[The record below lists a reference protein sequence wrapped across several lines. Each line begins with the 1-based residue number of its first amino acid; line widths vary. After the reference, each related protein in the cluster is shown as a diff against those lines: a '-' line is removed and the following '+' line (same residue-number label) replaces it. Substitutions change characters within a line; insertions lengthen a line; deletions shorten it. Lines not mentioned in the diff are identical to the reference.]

1 MAILASDVKFLKSER
16 MTDLDDAGGYPSGD
30 PVLDNIDN
38 NVFPDVA
45 SGDRIGGRTH
55 LRKIH
60 AAVRSGDTDVFMA
73 SRVFIASLPTDPFV
87 SVGLLVTGSSSD
99 TREEALEALYTEAQ
113 QDLNTNLRLFQ
124 NYNAGETIISVYHF
138 TTQTVP
144 FIGFSGLAVG
154 RIVLLEDDV
163 AGASQYVK
171 ITSLSYSNIVSGYQT
186 ATITFAPPLRATLAG
201 GFDADVDYVT
211 PTQIY
216 TTRSVPMGHGIYGIT
231 PLALPADEGD
241 LDIRVNTLEIPVAPT
256 LYEVI
261 DASVKPSS
269 VPVQQSKTVA
279 AVNGRVQ
286 STTLD
291 PMPDLD
297 TISVEFLYNYAGHLL
312 TKSYNGLNNGDLFTV
327 SGTSISILL
336 PSNYSI
342 SIEKIGSDVFHYVDA
357 LSTDDFTL
365 SSVDDGIVASTVMLQ
380 MYTLPTSPF
389 QPLPQGG
396 FQDNGS
402 GAFSGTLL
410 NYSGITFTGTINY
423 STGEINLTFSASVSL
438 YITVKNYMYES
449 TWQKMLW
456 KYGDPVSLA
465 TQLNVLLSPNL
476 VPGSVNTIA
485 NASDD
490 GELFTVTD
498 NGSGALSGD
507 ATGTV
512 NYPSGLLAIT
522 YAENVNVDSVLVT
535 YQYTSPS
542 TINQVAGGTLDTVR
556 LPASKSFPLV
566 RIGDQVIVHHPMSE
580 TLPNPAVAETTYT
593 LDRAN
598 VDQIWLESADGT
610 HIPTAKYTI
619 NLVAGSVTMAT
630 GLDLSGYQQPLTAW
644 TSIHTEALATNV
656 NTETRTVRLSRAL
669 RHAYPGQT
677 AYLSSQV
684 PSGDLS
690 ASVTVPFSQQAWTS
704 VWQDTRIGDAI
715 TPQFNES
722 VYPIVVTNDGAI
734 TERWRIQFT
743 GTTTVNVIGENVGQ
757 IATSLSITADLAPIN
772 PHTAQPYFTIPNE
785 GWGAGWVNGNLLR
798 FNTHGADYPL
808 WAVRVV
814 QPSDH
819 EEGVSDRFR
828 LTLLGD
834 VDA

>member
-1 MAILASDVKFLKSER
+1 MAILASDIKFLKSER

-60 AAVRSGDTDVFMA
+60 AAVRSGDTDVYMA
-73 SRVFIASLPTDPFV
+73 SRVFVASLPTDPFV
-87 SVGLLVTGSSSD
+87 TVGLLVTGTSSD
-99 TREEALEALYTEAQ
+99 TKEEALDALYTEAQ
-113 QDLNTNLRLFQ
+113 PDINTNLRLFQ
-124 NYNAGETIISVYHF
+124 DYHEGETMISVYHF
-138 TTQTVP
+138 TNQVAP
-144 FIGFSGLAVG
+144 FNGFGNMGVG
-154 RIVLLEDDV
+154 RIILLEDD
-163 AGASQYVK
+163 ANNASQYVK
-171 ITSLSYSNIVSGYQT
+171 VTSLSYSVISNNYQT
-186 ATITFAPPLRATLAG
+186 ATITFSPPLRATFAG
-201 GFDADVDYVT
+201 GFNDDVDYLT

-216 TTRSVPMGHGIYGIT
+216 KTRAVPMAYGIYGIT
-231 PLALPADEGD
+231 PLSLPASEGAID
-241 LDIRVNTLEIPVAPT
+241 VQVDTLDVPVAPT
-256 LYEVI
+256 LYEVK

-269 VPVQQSKTVA
+269 VPVQQSQTVA
-279 AVNGRVQ
+279 MVEGRVQ
-286 STTLD
+286 SATIN
-291 PMPDLD
+291 PMPALS
-297 TISVEFLYNYAGHLL
+297 TISVEFLYYYAGYLI
-312 TKSYNGLNNGDLFTV
+312 TQSYNGLNHGEMFTV

-336 PSNYSI
+336 PSHRSI
-342 SIEKIGSDVFHYVDA
+342 SLEKIGAGTSHFVDA
-357 LSTDDFTL
+357 LSTDGFTL
-365 SSVDDGIVASTVMLQ
+365 ASVEDGIVESTVILQ
-380 MYTLPTSPF
+380 MYTLISPY
-389 QPLPQGG
+389 QKLSHGN
-396 FQDNGS
+396 FQDNGA
-402 GAFSGTLL
+402 GVFSGTLI

-423 STGEINLTFSASVSL
+423 TTGEIDLTFSASVSL
-438 YITVKNYMYES
+438 YIDVGNYRYNS
-449 TWQKMLW
+449 TWQKMVW
-456 KYGDPVSLA
+456 RYGDPVSLA
-465 TQLNVLLSPNL
+465 TQFSMLLSPDL
-476 VPGSVNTIA
+476 VPTSLTIIA
-485 NASDD
+485 NANDD
-490 GELFTVTD
+490 NELFTVTD
-498 NGSGALSGD
+498 NGAGVLAGD
-507 ATGTV
+507 ATGTI
-512 NYPSGLLAIT
+512 NYQTGLLAMT
-522 YAENVNVDSVLVT
+522 YAENVKVESVLAA

-566 RIGDQVIVHHPMSE
+566 RIGDQVIIHHPMNE

-610 HIPTAKYTI
+610 RIPTTKYTV
-619 NLVAGSVTMAT
+619 NLVSGSVTMAA
-630 GLDLSGYQQPLTAW
+630 GLDLSGYQQPLKAW

-656 NTETRTVRLSRAL
+656 NTDTRTVRLSRGL

-684 PSGDLS
+684 PCGDLS
-690 ASVTVPFSQQAWTS
+690 ASITVPFSQQAWTS
-704 VWQDTRIGDAI
+704 VWQETRIGDAI

-722 VYPIVVTNDGAI
+722 VYPIVVSNDGAI
-734 TERWRIQFT
+734 TERWRMQFT

-757 IATSLSITADLAPIN
+757 IATSVSITGVIAPIN
-772 PHTAQPYFTIPNE
+772 PYTSQPYFTIPAG

-798 FNTHGADYPL
+798 FNTQGADYPL

-819 EEGVSDRFR
+819 AEGVSDRFR